1 MTHAVHAVISVIHEK
16 VYDKIQREVSKKKLD
31 SLTSVAAAVVI
42 VPTLA
47 FFLASD
53 WSILAWLTSSKGM
66 TSQRRAT
73 TWGHHVGGLRT
84 PAAADAT
91 RAGVGDWRTGA

>member
-1 MTHAVHAVISVIHEK
+1 MS
-16 VYDKIQREVSKKKLD
+16 Q
-31 SLTSVAAAVVI
+31 VVI

-47 FFLASD
+47 PLLASD
-53 WSILAWLTSSKGM
+53 WFILALLTSSKGM
-66 TSQRRAT
+66 TSQRRVT

-91 RAGVGDWRTGA
+91 RAGVGDWWRGV